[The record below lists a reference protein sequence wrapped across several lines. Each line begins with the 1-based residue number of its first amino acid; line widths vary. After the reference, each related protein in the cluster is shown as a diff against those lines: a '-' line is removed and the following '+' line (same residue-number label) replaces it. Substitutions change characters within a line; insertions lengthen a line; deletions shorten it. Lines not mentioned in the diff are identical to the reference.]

1 MKASEFIVHLQQMI
15 EEHGDLPLALMEF
28 NMNNQNYTFIEVD
41 GVDSIIE
48 LQSGEFLFDGNDEV
62 SNERK
67 VFLIDWGKVLWI
79 N

>member
-1 MKASEFIVHLQQMI
+1 MKASQFIVHLQQMI
-15 EEHGDLPLALMEF
+15 KEHGDLPLALMEF
-28 NMNNQNYTFIEVD
+28 NVNAQNYTFIEVD
-41 GVDSIIE
+41 GIDSIIE

-62 SNERK
+62 STERK

>member
-28 NMNNQNYTFIEVD
+28 NMNSQNYTFIEVD

-48 LQSGEFLFDGNDEV
+48 LQSGEFLFDNNDEV

-67 VFLIDWGKVLWI
+67 VFLID
-79 N
+79 

>member
-1 MKASEFIVHLQQMI
+1 MKASEFIIHLQQMI

-48 LQSGEFLFDGNDEV
+48 LQPDEFLFDSNDEV
-62 SNERK
+62 STERK
-67 VFLIDWGKVLWI
+67 VFLID
-79 N
+79 